1 MSKKKIFHS
10 LGRLVPGMLAIL
22 LLGAGM
28 GLTAN
33 MLRPDGLPL
42 IRKPLR
48 ETRSYITAA
57 DILAGSQKSPVI
69 PAPKTVSDQ
78 PMSDIEIV
86 TQGSLESPEPGN
98 HSVPKI
104 GMKAEQSVISQVKS
118 RADEQT
124 PSESKIV
131 IQPAN
136 TLEKPKNV
144 EALFTTLEDA
154 KSLHDKNAALFL
166 DGRLPIDF
174 SAEHIPSAV
183 NLFCEKIDE
192 LYEKVLG
199 NVPKDKVIVTY
210 CSDLECTEA
219 IALADALVARGHT
232 NVVIF
237 LEGLPGW
244 KSAGYPTV
252 KKEMR

>member
-1 MSKKKIFHS
+1 MSKGRIFHS
-10 LGRLVPGMLAIL
+10 LGRLAPGMLAIL

-69 PAPKTVSDQ
+69 QAPKTVSDQ
-78 PMSDIEIV
+78 PMNDTEIV
-86 TQGSLESPEPGN
+86 TQGPLESPEPEN
-98 HSVPKI
+98 HSGLKI
-104 GMKAEQSVISQVKS
+104 GTKTEQSVISLVKS

-124 PSESKIV
+124 PLEPKTV
-131 IQPAN
+131 ISPAN
-136 TLEKPKNV
+136 TLEKAKKA
-144 EALFTTLEDA
+144 EALFTTLENA

-174 SAEHIPSAV
+174 NAEHIPGAV

-199 NVPKDKVIVTY
+199 SVPKDKVIVTY
-210 CSDLECTEA
+210 CSDPECIEA
-219 IALADALVARGHT
+219 ITLADALVARGHT

-244 KSAGYPTV
+244 KSAGYSTV